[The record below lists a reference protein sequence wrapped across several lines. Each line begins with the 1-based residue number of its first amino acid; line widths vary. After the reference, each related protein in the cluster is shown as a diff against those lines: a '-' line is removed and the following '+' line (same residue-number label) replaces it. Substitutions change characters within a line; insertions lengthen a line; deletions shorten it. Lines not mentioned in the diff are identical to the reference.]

1 MLQSVNDEDRRRDRP
16 DLRRQAQGLRDHQ
29 LVHRRDRRRRGRR
42 EADRD
47 DDDDADSL
55 SKPMPIRQ
63 WLLPVMCVS
72 FPYVIPCLKHRR
84 YRLLKE
90 DTRLILR
97 EILAD
102 FDAIGGEIQR
112 CRR

>member
-1 MLQSVNDEDRRRDRP
+1 MAAASNVRLFS
-16 DLRRQAQGLRDHQ
+16 
-29 LVHRRDRRRRGRR
+29 
-42 EADRD
+42 
-47 DDDDADSL
+47 
-55 SKPMPIRQ
+55 IRYPLFETQ
-63 WLLPVMCVS
+63 EVS
-72 FPYVIPCLKHRR
+72 AF
-84 YRLLKE
+84 KE